1 MSVNLNDLNKYN
13 EATMYNSV
21 NVQPTKIDNVET
33 PATSEVVSND
43 KKSETKLDKPAVS
56 VAQESQKKENVTET
70 SEYEKLQGD
79 ITSYNND
86 DKALKQ
92 IREDL
97 RFLMSNEGT
106 TQSEQAKLVRKEDKA
121 KLSESI
127 QENIKKLENVSK
139 EDKATMSE
147 NIDSVISNNTNSL
160 KDSIKEMTNFLKNFN
175 SKEVPSFLQNID
187 YAKESSS
194 FNKNSLNNLQ
204 GSFASVQSYLTQDL
218 VSKLLR

>member
-86 DKALKQ
+86 DKTLKQ

-97 RFLMSNEGT
+97 RSLMSNEGT
-106 TQSEQAKLVRKEDKA
+106 KEDKA

-139 EDKATMSE
+139 EDKAAMSE

-204 GSFASVQSYLTQDL
+204 GSFASVQSYLTQDM

>member
-86 DKALKQ
+86 DKTLKQ

-97 RFLMSNEGT
+97 RSLMSNEGT
-106 TQSEQAKLVRKEDKA
+106 KEDKA

-139 EDKATMSE
+139 EDKAAMSE
-147 NIDSVISNNTNSL
+147 NINSVISNNTNSL
-160 KDSIKEMTNFLKNFN
+160 KDSIKEMTSFLKNFN

-194 FNKNSLNNLQ
+194 FNKNSLINLQ
-204 GSFASVQSYLTQDL
+204 GSFASVQSYLTQDM

>member
-86 DKALKQ
+86 DKTLKQ

-97 RFLMSNEGT
+97 RSLMSNEGT
-106 TQSEQAKLVRKEDKA
+106 KEDKA

-160 KDSIKEMTNFLKNFN
+160 KDSIKEMTSFLKNFN

-218 VSKLLR
+218 VSKLLK

>member
-86 DKALKQ
+86 DKTLKQ

-97 RFLMSNEGT
+97 RSLMSNEGT
-106 TQSEQAKLVRKEDKA
+106 KEDKA

-147 NIDSVISNNTNSL
+147 NIDSVISNNSNSL
-160 KDSIKEMTNFLKNFN
+160 KDSIKEMTSFLKNFN

-218 VSKLLR
+218 VSKLLK

>member
-86 DKALKQ
+86 DKTLKQ

-97 RFLMSNEGT
+97 RSLMSNEGT
-106 TQSEQAKLVRKEDKA
+106 KEDKA

-139 EDKATMSE
+139 EDKAAMSE

-160 KDSIKEMTNFLKNFN
+160 KDSIKEMTSFLKNFN

>member
-33 PATSEVVSND
+33 PATSEVISND

-86 DKALKQ
+86 DKTLKQ

-97 RFLMSNEGT
+97 RSLMSNEGT
-106 TQSEQAKLVRKEDKA
+106 KEDKA

-147 NIDSVISNNTNSL
+147 NIDSVISNNSNSL
-160 KDSIKEMTNFLKNFN
+160 KDSIKEMTSFLKNFN

-218 VSKLLR
+218 VSKLLK

>member
-86 DKALKQ
+86 DKKLKQ

-97 RFLMSNEGT
+97 RSLMSNEGT
-106 TQSEQAKLVRKEDKA
+106 KEDKA

-139 EDKATMSE
+139 EDKAKLSE

-160 KDSIKEMTNFLKNFN
+160 KDSIKEMTSFLKNFN

-187 YAKESSS
+187 YAKESSF
-194 FNKNSLNNLQ
+194 FNKNSLSNLQ
-204 GSFASVQSYLTQDL
+204 GSFASVQSSLTQDI

>member
-33 PATSEVVSND
+33 PVTSEVVSND

-86 DKALKQ
+86 DKTLKQ

-97 RFLMSNEGT
+97 RSLMSNEGT
-106 TQSEQAKLVRKEDKA
+106 KEDKA

-160 KDSIKEMTNFLKNFN
+160 KDSIKEMTSFLKNFN

>member
-13 EATMYNSV
+13 EATMYNSA
-21 NVQPTKIDNVET
+21 NIQPNKIDNVET

-86 DKALKQ
+86 NKTLKQ

-97 RFLMSNEGT
+97 RSLMSNEGT
-106 TQSEQAKLVRKEDKA
+106 KEDKA

-139 EDKATMSE
+139 EDKAKLSE

-204 GSFASVQSYLTQDL
+204 GSFASVQSYLTQDM

>member
-97 RFLMSNEGT
+97 RSLMSNEGN
-106 TQSEQAKLVRKEDKA
+106 KEDKA

-139 EDKATMSE
+139 EDKAKLSE

-160 KDSIKEMTNFLKNFN
+160 KDSIKEMTSFLKNFN

-187 YAKESSS
+187 YAKESSF
-194 FNKNSLNNLQ
+194 FNKNSLSNLQ
-204 GSFASVQSYLTQDL
+204 GSFASVQSYLTQDM
-218 VSKLLR
+218 VSKLLK

>member
-86 DKALKQ
+86 DKTLKQ

-97 RFLMSNEGT
+97 RSLMSNEGT
-106 TQSEQAKLVRKEDKA
+106 KEDKA

-139 EDKATMSE
+139 EDKSTMSE

-160 KDSIKEMTNFLKNFN
+160 KDSIKEMTSFLKNFN

>member
-21 NVQPTKIDNVET
+21 NVQPTKTDNVET

-86 DKALKQ
+86 DKTLKQ

-97 RFLMSNEGT
+97 RSLMSNEGT
-106 TQSEQAKLVRKEDKA
+106 KENKA

-139 EDKATMSE
+139 EDKAAMSE

-160 KDSIKEMTNFLKNFN
+160 KDSIKEMTSFLKNFN

-204 GSFASVQSYLTQDL
+204 GSFASVQSYLTQDM

>member
-56 VAQESQKKENVTET
+56 ISQESQKKENVTET

-86 DKALKQ
+86 DKTLKQ

-97 RFLMSNEGT
+97 RSLMSNEGT
-106 TQSEQAKLVRKEDKA
+106 KEDKA

-160 KDSIKEMTNFLKNFN
+160 KDSIKEMTSFLKNFN

-194 FNKNSLNNLQ
+194 FNKNSLSNLQ
-204 GSFASVQSYLTQDL
+204 GSFASVQSSLTQDM

>member
-33 PATSEVVSND
+33 PATSEVVSNN

-86 DKALKQ
+86 DKTLKQ

-97 RFLMSNEGT
+97 RSLMSNEGT
-106 TQSEQAKLVRKEDKA
+106 KEDKA

-139 EDKATMSE
+139 EDKAAMSE

-160 KDSIKEMTNFLKNFN
+160 KDSIKEMTSFLNNFN

-204 GSFASVQSYLTQDL
+204 GSFASVQSYLTQDM

>member
-86 DKALKQ
+86 DKTLKQ

-97 RFLMSNEGT
+97 RSLMSNEGT
-106 TQSEQAKLVRKEDKA
+106 KEDKA

-160 KDSIKEMTNFLKNFN
+160 KDSIKEMTSFLKNFN

>member
-86 DKALKQ
+86 DKKLKQ

-97 RFLMSNEGT
+97 RSLMSNEVT
-106 TQSEQAKLVRKEDKA
+106 KEDKA

>member
-21 NVQPTKIDNVET
+21 NVQPTKIDNIET
-33 PATSEVVSND
+33 PATSEVVSSD

-86 DKALKQ
+86 DKTLKQ

-97 RFLMSNEGT
+97 RSLMSNEGT
-106 TQSEQAKLVRKEDKA
+106 KEDKA

-160 KDSIKEMTNFLKNFN
+160 KDSIKEMTSFLKNFN

>member
-21 NVQPTKIDNVET
+21 NVQPTKTDNVET

-86 DKALKQ
+86 DKTLKQ

-97 RFLMSNEGT
+97 RSLMSNEGT
-106 TQSEQAKLVRKEDKA
+106 KEDKA

-139 EDKATMSE
+139 EDKAKLSE

-160 KDSIKEMTNFLKNFN
+160 KDSIKEMTSFLKNFN

>member
-86 DKALKQ
+86 DKTLKQ

-97 RFLMSNEGT
+97 RSLMSNEGT
-106 TQSEQAKLVRKEDKA
+106 KEDKA

>member
-86 DKALKQ
+86 DKTLKQ

-97 RFLMSNEGT
+97 RSLMSNEGT
-106 TQSEQAKLVRKEDKA
+106 KEDKA
-121 KLSESI
+121 KLSENI

-160 KDSIKEMTNFLKNFN
+160 KDSIKEMTSFLKNFN

>member
-1 MSVNLNDLNKYN
+1 
-13 EATMYNSV
+13 
-21 NVQPTKIDNVET
+21 
-33 PATSEVVSND
+33 
-43 KKSETKLDKPAVS
+43 
-56 VAQESQKKENVTET
+56 
-70 SEYEKLQGD
+70 
-79 ITSYNND
+79 
-86 DKALKQ
+86 
-92 IREDL
+92 
-97 RFLMSNEGT
+97 MSNEGT
-106 TQSEQAKLVRKEDKA
+106 TQSEQAELVRKEDKA

-139 EDKATMSE
+139 EDKAAMSE

-218 VSKLLR
+218 VSKLLK

>member
-86 DKALKQ
+86 DKTLKQ

-97 RFLMSNEGT
+97 RSLMSNEGN
-106 TQSEQAKLVRKEDKA
+106 KEDKA

-139 EDKATMSE
+139 EDKAAMSE

-160 KDSIKEMTNFLKNFN
+160 KDSIKEMTSFLKNFN

-204 GSFASVQSYLTQDL
+204 GSFASVQSYLTQDM

>member
-13 EATMYNSV
+13 EATMYNSA
-21 NVQPTKIDNVET
+21 NIQPNKIDNVET

-97 RFLMSNEGT
+97 RSLMSNEGT
-106 TQSEQAKLVRKEDKA
+106 KEDKA

-139 EDKATMSE
+139 EDKAKLSE

-160 KDSIKEMTNFLKNFN
+160 KDSIKEMTSFLKNFN

-187 YAKESSS
+187 YAKESSF
-194 FNKNSLNNLQ
+194 FNKNSLSNLQ
-204 GSFASVQSYLTQDL
+204 GSFASVQSSLTQDM

>member
-86 DKALKQ
+86 DKTLKQ

-97 RFLMSNEGT
+97 RSLMSNEGT
-106 TQSEQAKLVRKEDKA
+106 KEDKA
-121 KLSESI
+121 KLSENI

-160 KDSIKEMTNFLKNFN
+160 KDSIKEMTSFLKNFN

-204 GSFASVQSYLTQDL
+204 GSFASVQSYLTQDM

>member
-86 DKALKQ
+86 DKTLKQ

-97 RFLMSNEGT
+97 RSLMSNEGT
-106 TQSEQAKLVRKEDKA
+106 KEDKA

-160 KDSIKEMTNFLKNFN
+160 KDSIKEMTSFLKNFN

-204 GSFASVQSYLTQDL
+204 GSFASVQSYLTQDM

>member
-86 DKALKQ
+86 DKTLKK

-97 RFLMSNEGT
+97 RSLMSNEGT
-106 TQSEQAKLVRKEDKA
+106 KEDKA

-139 EDKATMSE
+139 EDKAAMSE

-160 KDSIKEMTNFLKNFN
+160 KDSIKEMTSFLKNFN

>member
-13 EATMYNSV
+13 EATMYNSA
-21 NVQPTKIDNVET
+21 NIQPNKIDNVET

-43 KKSETKLDKPAVS
+43 KKSETKLDKPAIS

-86 DKALKQ
+86 DKTLKQ

-97 RFLMSNEGT
+97 RSLMSNEGT
-106 TQSEQAKLVRKEDKA
+106 QEDKA

-139 EDKATMSE
+139 EDKAAMSE

-160 KDSIKEMTNFLKNFN
+160 KDSIKEMTSFLKNFN
-175 SKEVPSFLQNID
+175 SKEVPSFLHNID

-194 FNKNSLNNLQ
+194 FNKNSLNTLQ
-204 GSFASVQSYLTQDL
+204 GSFANVQSYLTQDM
-218 VSKLLR
+218 VSKLLK

>member
-86 DKALKQ
+86 DKTLKQ

-97 RFLMSNEGT
+97 RSLMSNEGT
-106 TQSEQAKLVRKEDKA
+106 KEDKA

-160 KDSIKEMTNFLKNFN
+160 KDSIKEMTSFLKNFN

-218 VSKLLR
+218 VSKLLG

>member
-13 EATMYNSV
+13 EATMYNSA
-21 NVQPTKIDNVET
+21 NIQPNKIDNVET

-86 DKALKQ
+86 DKTLKQ

-97 RFLMSNEGT
+97 RSLMSNEGT
-106 TQSEQAKLVRKEDKA
+106 KEDKA

-160 KDSIKEMTNFLKNFN
+160 KDSIKEMTSFLKNFN

>member
-21 NVQPTKIDNVET
+21 NVQPTKINNVET

-86 DKALKQ
+86 DKTLKQ

-97 RFLMSNEGT
+97 RSLMSNEGT
-106 TQSEQAKLVRKEDKA
+106 KEDKA

-204 GSFASVQSYLTQDL
+204 GSFASVQSYLTQDM

>member
-13 EATMYNSV
+13 EATMYNSA
-21 NVQPTKIDNVET
+21 NIQPNKIDNVET
-33 PATSEVVSND
+33 PATSEVVSNN

-86 DKALKQ
+86 DKTLKQ

-97 RFLMSNEGT
+97 RSLMSNEGT
-106 TQSEQAKLVRKEDKA
+106 KEDKA

-139 EDKATMSE
+139 EDKAAMSE
-147 NIDSVISNNTNSL
+147 NIDSVISNNSNSL
-160 KDSIKEMTNFLKNFN
+160 KDSIKEMTSFLKNFN

-204 GSFASVQSYLTQDL
+204 GSFASVQSYLTQDM

>member
-86 DKALKQ
+86 DKTLKQ

-97 RFLMSNEGT
+97 RSLMSNEGT
-106 TQSEQAKLVRKEDKA
+106 KEDKA

-139 EDKATMSE
+139 EDKAKLSE

-160 KDSIKEMTNFLKNFN
+160 KDSIKEMTSFLKNFN

-204 GSFASVQSYLTQDL
+204 GSFASVQSYLTQDM

>member
-33 PATSEVVSND
+33 PATSEVISND

-86 DKALKQ
+86 DKTLKQ

-97 RFLMSNEGT
+97 RSLMSNEGT
-106 TQSEQAKLVRKEDKA
+106 KEDKA

-160 KDSIKEMTNFLKNFN
+160 KDSIKEMTSFLKNFN

-218 VSKLLR
+218 VSKLLK